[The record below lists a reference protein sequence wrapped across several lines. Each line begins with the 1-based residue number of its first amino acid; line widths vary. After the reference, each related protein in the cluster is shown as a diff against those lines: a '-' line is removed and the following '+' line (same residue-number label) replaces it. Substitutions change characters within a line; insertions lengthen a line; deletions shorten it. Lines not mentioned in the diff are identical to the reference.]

1 MKKRFFAAA
10 VLLLLVCVCM
20 PVSGSSDSVAGDA
33 LVEGITAYQKEDWAT
48 ALFFL
53 RKAAALPE
61 GNTSDVWYL
70 LIMSEMFSGDYT
82 SAIEDCSLFLN
93 EFSENIYKPY
103 VLYQQGRALHFTG
116 KNQEAAEVFAQ
127 FCGMYPSHEL
137 YSSALF
143 WLAEAFYAEYNYE
156 PAKALYER
164 IVTEFY
170 RESKALDAQYR
181 LETIEQ
187 REREHKLLYL
197 LKVTGEEYL
206 AAKENYAR
214 QLRQYQSEEL
224 ISLRQQL
231 KEMETQLAATEQEL
245 QRVRSEYAQ
254 SETKIKTLEARN
266 QELQTAAQYT
276 LSAADTALEVN
287 EDDNGS
293 ADFDTELKSQT
304 EDAGTQDVLPGKT
317 EVSALNEL
325 RIRVEELRSLLDS
338 GIEKNTSES
347 ELEVH
352 E

>member
-10 VLLLLVCVCM
+10 VLLLLVYVCM

-116 KNQEAAEVFAQ
+116 KNQEAAEVLAQ

-143 WLAEAFYAEYNYE
+143 WLAESFYAEYNYE